1 LRILVAGGR
10 GMIGS
15 AVARRLERAGHEVV
29 YAGRSETDGVRALHL
44 DFAAPPEHARLVECL
59 AGVDV
64 VINAVGI
71 FQPTVKQDF
80 GTVHVNGLRRLCE
93 AAVEAGV
100 ARIVHLSALGADPT
114 GSTGYFT
121 SKAQAEAYLESLPVP
136 VVILRPSL
144 VFSPDGAST
153 RLFTGLASLPLLALP
168 AGGRQLVQP
177 VHVDDLAEAVGYAAT
192 GQGSATVD
200 VVGPRALAFRDY
212 LEAIAD
218 QLGRRPPR
226 VLDVP
231 PRLLAPLLPVAGL
244 LSGGVFGPDALRML
258 EAGNTADPGRF
269 TRLLGRPPRP
279 VSTFIDP
286 PARATLDGWL
296 RQRRVLLWMR
306 LALAVMWLGTAWISL
321 WGYPRE
327 GSYALLAQLGLHG
340 PPAAAALWLGAG
352 LDAVLGLALLLPRRR
367 RVYQAQIALMLA
379 YTLLI
384 SLWLPEFWLH
394 PFAPLLKNVPILA
407 MTAALLVL
415 EREHGSGH
423 R

>member
-1 LRILVAGGR
+1 
-10 GMIGS
+10 MIGG

-29 YAGRSETDGVRALHL
+29 YAGRSETDGTHALHL
-44 DFAAPPEHARLVECL
+44 DFAGPPEHARLVERL
-59 AGVDV
+59 GGVDV

-100 ARIVHLSALGADPT
+100 SRIVHLSALGAAA
-114 GSTGYFT
+114 GGGTGYFT
-121 SKAQAEAYLESLPVP
+121 SKAQAESYLESLPVP

-153 RLFTGLASLPLLALP
+153 RLFTRLASLPLLALP
-168 AGGRQLVQP
+168 DGGRQLVQP
-177 VHVDDLAEAVGYAAT
+177 VHVDDLAEAIEYAAT
-192 GQGSATVD
+192 GQGSVTVD
-200 VVGPRALAFRDY
+200 AVGPHALAFRDY
-212 LEAIAD
+212 LQAIAE
-218 QLGRRPPR
+218 QLGRRPPQ
-226 VLDVP
+226 VLAVP
-231 PRLLAPLLPVAGL
+231 PRLLAPVLPLAGL
-244 LSGGVFGPDALRML
+244 LSGGVLGTDALRML
-258 EAGNTADPGRF
+258 EAGNTADPGPF
-269 TRLLGRPPRP
+269 TRLLGHPPRP
-279 VSTFIDP
+279 VSAFIEP
-286 PARATLDGWL
+286 PTRATLDSWL
-296 RQRRVLLWMR
+296 RRGRVLLWMR
-306 LALAVMWLGTAWISL
+306 LALAVMWLGTAWTSL

-327 GSYALLAQLGLHG
+327 GSYALLAQLGLQG
-340 PPAAAALWLGAG
+340 LPATAALWLGAG

-367 RVYQAQIALMLA
+367 RVYQAQIALMVA

-384 SLWLPEFWLH
+384 SVWLPEFWLH
-394 PFAPLLKNVPILA
+394 PFAPLLKNVPIVA